1 MRVDETGPLDE
12 LLRAL
17 AHPARRQILAVAA
30 AGPVS
35 AGAIARSLGLANATT
50 SEHLRVLRKTG
61 LVTMTVQGTWRL
73 YRTDRE
79 RVAELTGLLADFT
92 GSLPEEEREG

>member
-1 MRVDETGPLDE
+1 VDE

-17 AHPARRQILAVAA
+17 SHPARRRILTVAA

-35 AGAIARSLGLANATT
+35 AGMLAEALGLANATT
-50 SEHLRVLRKTG
+50 SEHLKVLRKTG

-73 YRTDRE
+73 YETDRA
-79 RVAELTGLLADFT
+79 RVAEAAALLARFT
-92 GSLPEEEREG
+92 ESLPEEER

>member
-1 MRVDETGPLDE
+1 MAVDESGPLDE

-30 AGPVS
+30 AAPVS
-35 AGAIARSLGLANATT
+35 AGTLARTLGLANATT
-50 SEHLRVLRKTG
+50 SEHLKVLRKTG

-73 YRTDRE
+73 YRTDHE
-79 RVAELTGLLADFT
+79 RVAQAGALLAEFT
-92 GSLPEEEREG
+92 ESI

>member
-1 MRVDETGPLDE
+1 VHESEPLDE

-30 AGPVS
+30 AAPVS
-35 AGAIARSLGLANATT
+35 AGTLARTLGLANATT

-73 YRTDRE
+73 YRTDHA
-79 RVAELTGLLADFT
+79 RVAQAEALLADFT
-92 GSLPEEEREG
+92 GSLPQEEP

>member
-1 MRVDETGPLDE
+1 VDE

-17 AHPARRQILAVAA
+17 AHPARRQILSVAA

-35 AGAIARSLGLANATT
+35 AGALARELGLANATT
-50 SEHLRVLRKTG
+50 SEHLKVLRKTG

-73 YRTDRE
+73 YATDRA
-79 RVAELTGLLADFT
+79 RVAEAATALARFT
-92 GSLPEEEREG
+92 ESLPEEDR

>member
-1 MRVDETGPLDE
+1 VHESERLDA

-30 AGPVS
+30 AAPVS
-35 AGAIARSLGLANATT
+35 AGTLASRLGLANATT
-50 SEHLRVLRKTG
+50 SEHLKVLRKTG

-73 YRTDRE
+73 YRTDHA
-79 RVAELTGLLADFT
+79 RVAEAEALLADFT
-92 GSLPEEEREG
+92 GSLPQEER